1 MVCGVLGMS
10 ECQTLVRKQAIP
22 LGQKALSLLSCSNSS
37 FLFMV
42 PARYWA
48 WWGESSDK
56 LGTATLMVL
65 DGLKGEETKQARQV
79 VHGVTEP

>member
-1 MVCGVLGMS
+1 MS

-22 LGQKALSLLSCSNSS
+22 LGQNGLSLLSCSNSS

-42 PARYWA
+42 PARYWV

-65 DGLKGEETKQARQV
+65 DGLKGEEARQV